1 MTLILFIL
9 ILGLIIFIHELGHFI
24 FAKKAGIYV
33 YEFSLG
39 FGPKLFS
46 FRRKNDETEYMIRLI
61 PLGGYVAL
69 AGETYEEEE
78 PAEKEEKKDK
88 KSKKEDTKEE
98 IVVPEDKK
106 LYNKSFLRQFSVMVA
121 GVFNNFLLGLLLLF
135 IIGLAYGSSFS
146 TNELIGLKEGYPL
159 YELGARDGDKITK
172 INGKSISDFDDVLT
186 QIAISGEGKEITVTY
201 SSNGKENTS
210 KLKPT
215 YDKKEK
221 KYFYGIATKTINET
235 GPISALKYAFYK
247 FKSIFKQLIIIII
260 SLFTGKLGINSLSG
274 PVGIYQ
280 VVGIAKSS
288 MESLLYLTAYLSI
301 NVGFMNILPFPAF
314 DGGRAFLLI
323 IEKITK
329 KKVPLK
335 VETIINN
342 IGFILLM
349 GLMVYITI
357 KDVLNLF

>member
-78 PAEKEEKKDK
+78 EPNDKEEKKDK
-88 KSKKEDTKEE
+88 KGKKEDTKEE
-98 IVVPEDKK
+98 IKVPEEQK

-146 TNELIGLKEGYPL
+146 TNELTGLKEGYPL
-159 YELGARDGDKITK
+159 YDIGARDGDKITK
-172 INGKSISDFDDVLT
+172 INGKDISDFDDVLT
-186 QIAISGEGKEITVTY
+186 QIAIAGEGKEITVTY
-201 SSNGKENTS
+201 KSNGKESTS

-221 KYFYGIATKTINET
+221 KYFYGIATKTIEEN
-235 GPISALKYAFYK
+235 GFLSALKFAFYK

-260 SLFTGKLGINSLSG
+260 SLFTGKLSINSLSG

-280 VVGIAKSS
+280 VVGVAQSS
-288 MESLLYLTAYLSI
+288 MYSLLYLTVYEYTSI
-301 NVGFMNILPFPAF
+301 PGI
-314 DGGRAFLLI
+314 
-323 IEKITK
+323 
-329 KKVPLK
+329 
-335 VETIINN
+335 
-342 IGFILLM
+342 
-349 GLMVYITI
+349 
-357 KDVLNLF
+357 